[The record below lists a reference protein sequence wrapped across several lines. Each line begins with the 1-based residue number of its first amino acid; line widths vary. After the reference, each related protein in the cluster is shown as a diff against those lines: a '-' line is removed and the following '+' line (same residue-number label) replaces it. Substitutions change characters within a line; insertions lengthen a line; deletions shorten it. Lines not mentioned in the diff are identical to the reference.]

1 MFTGSLFC
9 HNDSFVKIPGT
20 VKDCHS
26 SLEVIPR
33 QSAHFYTHYNTQK
46 QPKSLAHFSS
56 VVNNMSTD
64 HTSIEWQKENV
75 ELGIIGM
82 GDMGRMYASK
92 LSQIG
97 WKK

>member
-1 MFTGSLFC
+1 
-9 HNDSFVKIPGT
+9 
-20 VKDCHS
+20 
-26 SLEVIPR
+26 
-33 QSAHFYTHYNTQK
+33 
-46 QPKSLAHFSS
+46 
-56 VVNNMSTD
+56 MSTD
-64 HTSIEWQKENV
+64 HTGIEWQKENV